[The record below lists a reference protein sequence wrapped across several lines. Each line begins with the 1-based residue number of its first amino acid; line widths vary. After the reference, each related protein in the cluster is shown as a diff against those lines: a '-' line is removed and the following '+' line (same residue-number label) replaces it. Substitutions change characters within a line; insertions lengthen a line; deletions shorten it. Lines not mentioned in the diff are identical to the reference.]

1 MWAALLREALG
12 LLLLAATATVG
23 AGVGRL
29 EDDVV
34 AGPRALRMRW
44 LRPLLLLRL
53 ATPSYQVKRRPS
65 LLPLRRRP
73 ALSRRSGGRRRPAL
87 ALWLQT
93 TLP

>member
-29 EDDVV
+29 EYDVA

-44 LRPLLLLRL
+44 FRPLLLLRL
-53 ATPSYQVKRRPS
+53 ATSSLQVMRRPS
-65 LLPLRRRP
+65 SLLRRRP
-73 ALSRRSGGRRRPAL
+73 ASSRRSGGRRRPAL
-87 ALWLQT
+87 APRLQT